1 MPDEPTIGLSSTYQ
15 GGGAERPGP
24 RQIFQMVVRKTEY
37 RALMELESRRIAEA
51 LPYLSSTETEQLSE
65 MLQGEIADCNADVS
79 ALAEQVDR
87 EAALAAS
94 TRAMDVRLSR
104 EASRALQAEM
114 LRRIERL
121 GFCQAPA
128 QLTGEA
134 VMRAYGEA
142 RDH

>member
-1 MPDEPTIGLSSTYQ
+1 MPDEPTIGLSCTYQ

-65 MLQGEIADCNADVS
+65 MLRGEISDCNADVS

-87 EAALAAS
+87 EAALAS
-94 TRAMDVRLSR
+94 SVRTMELRLDRKS
-104 EASRALQAEM
+104 SQALQSEM
-114 LRRIERL
+114 LRRIERS

-128 QLTGEA
+128 QIAGELISR
-134 VMRAYGEA
+134 VYGEQS
-142 RDH
+142 